1 MEEYKT
7 CNKCKQVLAV
17 ESFGVKTGPKAN
29 KDGRRSRC
37 KPCSIQDYKDYK
49 SKNLDKVRN
58 SKRNWSLKNKEKV
71 AEMNRTYQQKNL
83 IKLSHYNKNY
93 RQENLQ
99 KLKSQQKEWR
109 ANNKSY
115 KAIMDKKW
123 AQENPKKIRLAS
135 KRYRENNPGKAAA
148 AALRY
153 AKKNPEVKL
162 QISHKRRAALQGS
175 AIYRVTAKDVRKI
188 MLKPCVYCGQVSQ
201 HLDHVIPIARGG
213 QHRIGNLVASC
224 ARCNQ
229 SKNKLFI
236 SEWKRRRQKD
246 GY

>member
-17 ESFGVKTGPKAN
+17 KMFGVKTGPKAN

-37 KPCSIQDYKDYK
+37 KPCCYQDYKDYK
-49 SKNLDKVRN
+49 SRNPDKV
-58 SKRNWSLKNKEKV
+58 SSAKRNWSLKNKEKV
-71 AEMNRTYQQKNL
+71 AEMNRAYQLKNL
-83 IKLSHYNKNY
+83 PKLALYNKNY
-93 RQENLQ
+93 RQTNLQ
-99 KLKSQQKEWR
+99 KLKAQQKEWR
-109 ANNKSY
+109 DTNKSY
-115 KAIMDKKW
+115 KAIADKKW
-123 AQENPKKIRLAS
+123 AQENPDKIRLAS
-135 KRYRENNPGKAAA
+135 KRYRQNNPDKARQT
-148 AALRY
+148 ALRY
-153 AKKNPEVKL
+153 ARKNPEVKL
-162 QISHKRRAALQGS
+162 QISHKRRAALRGS
-175 AIYRVTAKDVRKI
+175 AIYRVTAKDVKTI
-188 MLKPCVYCGQVSQ
+188 MRNPCVYCGQLAK

-236 SEWKRRRQKD
+236 TEWKRRRKND